1 MNSKD
6 ENRLFAAGSDSDD
19 PEGGPPVKSTSGD
32 TRDER
37 GYTRF
42 DEQDDDYEEPDRD
55 TDCATI
61 YTEDDEEYYLDDPE
75 PVAADI
81 FSERSPG
88 ARDPDPEPDDDW
100 AEDDEDEWDREERW
114 DDELQ
119 EDTAGERDNDRDPE
133 DDSLP
138 GTRHPAASLPPRRE
152 MMDADLDWQEED
164 GYPDEAAVED
174 NGVWPLSLIA
184 VAVVAVLLLAAGG
197 YGVLQQRA
205 AMQEEIRQLQADL
218 ATAVTPDQAAASRE
232 AARDLEQRN
241 GELEARLDA
250 LILENRRLE
259 ETIAGLETRLEEQPA
274 AAQQPAAPAST
285 APATVSGAPAPAVKA
300 APARTTPAQEKPAA
314 ATSATADAG
323 WFVNFGS
330 YSQQAMA
337 ESWAARLTPP
347 AGKVVVTTGSK
358 GGELFYR
365 VRVIDLASREQA
377 ERTARKLEGDHGLSR
392 LWVGSE

>member
-1 MNSKD
+1 MNNND
-6 ENRLFAAGSDSDD
+6 ENRLFATGSDSDRPGSD
-19 PEGGPPVKSTSGD
+19 HPTKRAPREPE
-32 TRDER
+32 DER

-42 DEQDDDYEEPDRD
+42 DEEDDEYEEPDRD

-61 YTEDDEEYYLDDPE
+61 YTEDDDEEYYLDEPE

-81 FSERSPG
+81 FSERNRAG
-88 ARDPDPEPDDDW
+88 DDLDQEPDNDW
-100 AEDDEDEWDREERW
+100 AEDDDEWDREERW
-114 DDELQ
+114 DDEPRG
-119 EDTAGERDNDRDPE
+119 TAGGRDDDAYAE

-138 GTRHPAASLPPRRE
+138 GTRPHAAGLPPRRE
-152 MMDADLDWQEED
+152 MMDADLDWQEEH

-174 NGVWPLSLIA
+174 GGMWPLSLIA

-218 ATAVTPDQAAASRE
+218 ATAVTPAEAAASRQ

-259 ETIAGLETRLEEQPA
+259 GTIAGLETRLEEQPA
-274 AAQQPAAPAST
+274 PAQQPVAPAAT
-285 APATVSGAPAPAVKA
+285 APATVSATPAPAIKA
-300 APARTTPAQEKPAA
+300 APAPTTPAREKPAA
-314 ATSATADAG
+314 AASASAGAG

-337 ESWAARLTPP
+337 ESWAARLKPP

-392 LWVGSE
+392 LWVGSD